1 MKTAPEDVV
10 EVDLGAEDVVDDVV
24 VAGLLL
30 VVVLDVVVFPFGL
43 NNPPLAA
50 GFDEEVG
57 FCDVVLVPVPD
68 DLGVNR
74 PRSANPCESPFL
86 SPSTA
91 AEATPA
97 RHITLK
103 TRMMIEVN
111 RRWSA

>member
-10 EVDLGAEDVVDDVV
+10 DVDFGAEDVVDDGVV
-24 VAGLLL
+24 VGLLL
-30 VVVLDVVVFPFGL
+30 VVLVVVFPFGL

-57 FCDVVLVPVPD
+57 FCDVVLVPIAD
-68 DLGVNR
+68 DLGVKR
-74 PRSANPCESPFL
+74 PRSASACESPFL